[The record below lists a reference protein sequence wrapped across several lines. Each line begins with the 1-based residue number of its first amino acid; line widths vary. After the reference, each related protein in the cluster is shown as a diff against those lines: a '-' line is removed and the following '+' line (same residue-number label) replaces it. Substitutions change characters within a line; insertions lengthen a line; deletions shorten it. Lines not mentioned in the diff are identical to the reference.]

1 MKIKFFLL
9 SLLSVALM
17 ASCSSES
24 ANSSESSTKESLQS
38 DSSATPQTSI
48 VSDEAYNLV
57 IAKGG
62 EKDNNQIVLDDML
75 AELKN
80 SQTNL
85 SGKEEQKVLGHWV
98 GAFGPNMIN
107 ITITHLEGE
116 LARGYSVCAGNFRK
130 LTGNFTSN
138 EKGFHFNLK
147 EPGNDPYDGVFEFD
161 VNTTQSTLV
170 GKWTPFVEKGNSP
183 KKYEL
188 QQKIF
193 QYDNS
198 TGDYPMASQRLL
210 QPHEVEGYSPEDLR
224 VMRNEVYARHGY
236 SFKSKDMRY
245 TFEKLDWY
253 MPMGIDI
260 RFELTDIEIANIA
273 IIYEYETY
281 YEEYGDSF
289 GR

>member
-1 MKIKFFLL
+1 MKIKFYLL
-9 SLLSVALM
+9 SFLSVAVL
-17 ASCSSES
+17 ASCSSDNVNS
-24 ANSSESSTKESLQS
+24 AETTSKDTLTIDSTIIE
-38 DSSATPQTSI
+38 TSI
-48 VSDEAYNLV
+48 VSDAAYDLV

-62 EKDNNQIVLDDML
+62 EKDTNQIVLEDML
-75 AELKN
+75 AELEK
-80 SQTNL
+80 SQAALNGTDD
-85 SGKEEQKVLGHWV
+85 QKVLGHWV

-130 LTGNFTSN
+130 LTGNFKREEGS
-138 EKGFHFNLK
+138 FHFFLK
-147 EPGNDPYDGVFEFD
+147 EPGTDPYDGYFEFD
-161 VNTTQSTLV
+161 INTTQLTLK

-188 QQKIF
+188 QQQLF

-198 TGDYPMASQRLL
+198 IGDYPQASQKLFEHYEL
-210 QPHEVEGYSPEDLR
+210 EAFFPEELR
-224 VMRNEVYARHGY
+224 IMRNEIYARHGY
-236 SFKSKDMRY
+236 SFKNKDMRY

-253 MPMGIDI
+253 MPMGIDV

-281 YEEYGDSF
+281 YEEYGDTYF
-289 GR
+289 R